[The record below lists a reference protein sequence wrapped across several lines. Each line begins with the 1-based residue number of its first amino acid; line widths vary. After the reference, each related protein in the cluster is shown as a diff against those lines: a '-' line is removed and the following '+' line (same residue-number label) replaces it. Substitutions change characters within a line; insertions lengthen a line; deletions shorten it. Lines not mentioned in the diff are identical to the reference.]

1 MKCIDCKFYEAHPE
15 AEWAGICRITLP
27 PHIHEAG
34 NNFQSFAKADSG
46 CDLGQAAVQE
56 YVPTTVKGKAKAQA
70 EE

>member
-46 CDLGQAAVQE
+46 CDLGQAKVIAVE
-56 YVPTTVKGKAKAQA
+56 PVKVKAAKKEV